1 MRDTPA
7 MVQAL
12 IENTA
17 TIDGRECYI
26 SIPVDAGGSGVIVAD
41 QKKGRLSTLGF
52 KVVLDKTRKGKLARA
67 EPFLIALQEGKV
79 FVVNNVF
86 SPSNMMEMESF
97 DGNKN
102 AGQHDDIID
111 AIASCFNALN
121 GNSLIPT
128 IRMSN
133 LSAERARLG
142 GRTLL

>member
-1 MRDTPA
+1 M
-7 MVQAL
+7 
-12 IENTA
+12 
-17 TIDGRECYI
+17 
-26 SIPVDAGGSGVIVAD
+26 
-41 QKKGRLSTLGF
+41 
-52 KVVLDKTRKGKLARA
+52 LDKTRKGKLARA

-133 LSAERARLG
+133 LSAERMRLG